1 MFYTS
6 DNVLI
11 PIAVCCHYVDRRSIE
26 DYDGGTMKVVFITKQ
41 GWLILLA
48 ACVFIIGNCLLL
60 YRFLNKASI
69 AENEKLRQLAER
81 YFENDYVRGGRLS
94 ELAAAV
100 RVLKKRPTKSRTRL
114 NESETPLHDSTL
126 PLDEKKERLVLI
138 KDAQERTK
146 KSSIKFK
153 VTARTSKEKQSVTTV
168 LSSSAANDFVAAI
181 VVIACNRPTV
191 KRCLD
196 LLLKYRPSAKQFP
209 IIVSQD
215 CGHQETADVIASYKD
230 QVTHIKQPDLSNVQG
245 VPGNMLSMMGYYKIS
260 RHYKWALGQA
270 FDHLSYDTV
279 IVVEDDLDIG
289 KFCKHHFVSLQ
300 SMHIFW
306 LRESFFLMFLPG
318 KGEGGSHVAH
328 LNFKTSRVGVYKCL
342 WLIVSFAI
350 TVTIWPRRLSLVA
363 ISFHSLSLLFG
374 QCSLSE
380 FTLAGPL

>member
-1 MFYTS
+1 
-6 DNVLI
+6 
-11 PIAVCCHYVDRRSIE
+11 
-26 DYDGGTMKVVFITKQ
+26 MKVVFITKQ
-41 GWLILLA
+41 GWLILLV

-114 NESETPLHDSTL
+114 NESENPLHDSTL

-138 KDAQERTK
+138 RDAQERTK
-146 KSSIKFK
+146 KSSVKFK
-153 VTARTSKEKQSVTTV
+153 VKATARTSKDKQSVTTV

-230 QVTHIKQPDLSNVQG
+230 QVTHIKQPDLSNVHG

-279 IVVEDDLDIG
+279 IIVEDDLDIG
-289 KFCKHHFVSLQ
+289 KFRKHHFVCLQ
-300 SMHIFW
+300 CRRIFW
-306 LRESFFLMFLPG
+306 LRESP
-318 KGEGGSHVAH
+318 
-328 LNFKTSRVGVYKCL
+328 
-342 WLIVSFAI
+342 
-350 TVTIWPRRLSLVA
+350 
-363 ISFHSLSLLFG
+363 
-374 QCSLSE
+374 
-380 FTLAGPL
+380 

>member
-1 MFYTS
+1 
-6 DNVLI
+6 
-11 PIAVCCHYVDRRSIE
+11 
-26 DYDGGTMKVVFITKQ
+26 MKVVFITKQ
-41 GWLILLA
+41 GWLILLV

-146 KSSIKFK
+146 KSAIKFK

-168 LSSSAANDFVAAI
+168 ISSSAANDFVAAI

-209 IIVSQD
+209 IIASQD

-279 IVVEDDLDIG
+279 IIVEDDLDIG
-289 KFCKHHFVSLQ
+289 KFRKHHFVCLQ
-300 SMHIFW
+300 CRRIFW
-306 LRESFFLMFLPG
+306 LRESP
-318 KGEGGSHVAH
+318 
-328 LNFKTSRVGVYKCL
+328 
-342 WLIVSFAI
+342 
-350 TVTIWPRRLSLVA
+350 
-363 ISFHSLSLLFG
+363 
-374 QCSLSE
+374 
-380 FTLAGPL
+380 